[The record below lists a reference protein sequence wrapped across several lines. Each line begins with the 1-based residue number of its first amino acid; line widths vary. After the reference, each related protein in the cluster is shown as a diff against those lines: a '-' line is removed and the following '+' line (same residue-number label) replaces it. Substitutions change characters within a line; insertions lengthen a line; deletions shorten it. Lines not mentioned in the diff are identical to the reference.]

1 MRRTPARETLEAHLW
16 WLRTMA
22 GILSISRI
30 RFIYEFMNYSIY
42 LDSPK
47 WEWSATAVSAPATVC
62 TAE

>member
-47 WEWSATAVSAPATVC
+47 WEWSATEVSVLATGYTAV
-62 TAE
+62 

>member
-47 WEWSATAVSAPATVC
+47 WELSAMAASAPVTEYTAV
-62 TAE
+62 